1 MKTIC
6 YRCCELL
13 SVFFSGLLDRFF
25 SLCAAVCLAD
35 VSVFV
40 AAVSVLVLAV
50 STFVLLYDMCVLC
63 RLFWLL
69 YHCVLLAA
77 VSDCLAT
84 ASGFCYFCVGS
95 ARRPVGACF
104 GWSVGGLMRDV
115 TREVLARD

>member
-25 SLCAAVCLAD
+25 LLSAAVCLAD

-40 AAVSVLVLAV
+40 AAVSVPVLAV
-50 STFVLLYDMCVLC
+50 STFVLPYDMCELC
-63 RLFWLL
+63 RLFGLL

-77 VSDCLAT
+77 VSDTLAT
-84 ASGFCYFCVGS
+84 ASGFCHFCVGS

-104 GWSVGGLMRDV
+104 GGWVGS
-115 TREVLARD
+115 